1 MYKHGVA
8 YVERG
13 GPVNGEFELSFRV
26 EEMNDVLKSLAV
38 AVAHGDAT
46 VGAVA
51 FETPTDPASELRA
64 RNLLLVPGEAL
75 TGLLEALRGRTVE
88 LATGDQRHRGEVIG
102 FDAVEGG
109 MQPPRRLLALR
120 AESGAI
126 SLVDLD
132 KAGSL
137 ELVEDQSRDDL
148 DYLID
153 RSRAATAGENRIVR
167 VQITGQ
173 ADDLRVSYVVPAPA
187 WRVSYRL
194 VRNDGTVVLIAMGI
208 VHNPVDEALD
218 DVQLTLTTGQPI
230 SFDIDLYH
238 SKRVQRAVVEEQP
251 RAAAPPISYPA
262 AAAPPTATT
271 AAGGHYQA
279 SGPPTLTSIPIAADS
294 YAEAVA
300 AVETGDRGEHF
311 EYRLTN
317 PISLKRGGAAMVPLA
332 VASLDDVRKER
343 IWREGSGPAPD
354 IVLAFAN
361 STGVV
366 LEEGP
371 AVVYDDGSYAGEVM
385 LPFSARGADLRL
397 TFAKDLAVR
406 CRRASTMNAV
416 TAHVRLGDEAAV
428 EEQRQQERHTLRA
441 ENDHDEDIDVIFEL
455 HRVLGHTLRADDDVA
470 QLDEET
476 ATHQSFR
483 VRVPAHGSAEA
494 VVLESWLV
502 YRTIDYQQLS
512 PDQLD
517 RWLKERFLDWATI
530 SALSGVLAHREQAG
544 RLDAQV
550 VRLQAQRA
558 EVSTGQGR
566 IADQLKVLGSTGREG
581 ELRNRYVYELEAMQN
596 RIGGI
601 EAEISRQRDAAVQA
615 RAAAAAELQRVIAH
629 SDRNGE

>member
-13 GPVNGEFELSFRV
+13 GPVDGDFELSFRV
-26 EEMNDVLKSLAV
+26 EDMNDVLKSLAV
-38 AVAHGDAT
+38 VVAHGDAT

-64 RNLLLVPGEAL
+64 RNLHLVPGEAL
-75 TGLLEALRGRTVE
+75 TGLLEALRGRTVV
-88 LATGDQRHRGEVIG
+88 LATGDQRHRGDVIG
-102 FDAVEGG
+102 FDSIEGG

-126 SLVDLD
+126 SLVDL
-132 KAGSL
+132 ANAESL
-137 ELVEDQSRDDL
+137 ELVEKPSREDL
-148 DYLID
+148 DYLVD
-153 RSRAATAGENRIVR
+153 RSRAATAGEIRSVR
-167 VQITGQ
+167 VQVTGH
-173 ADDLRVSYVVPAPA
+173 ADDVRVSYVVPAPA

-194 VRNDGTVVLIAMGI
+194 VRNDHAVVLIAMGI

-218 DVQLTLTTGQPI
+218 DIQLTLTTGQPI

-238 SKRVQRAVVEEQP
+238 SKRVQRAVVEERT
-251 RAAAPPISYPA
+251 RAAT
-262 AAAPPTATT
+262 PPTAVA
-271 AAGGHYQA
+271 AAGAPLAATSPGGSYYQ
-279 SGPPTLTSIPIAADS
+279 SGPPTLTSIPISADS
-294 YAEAVA
+294 YADAVS

-332 VASLDDVRKER
+332 VASLDDVAKQR

-354 IVLAFAN
+354 IVLAFSN
-361 STGVV
+361 SSGVV

-371 AVVYDDGSYAGEVM
+371 AVVYDDGSYAGEAM
-385 LPFSARGADLRL
+385 LPFTARGADLRI

-406 CRRASTMNAV
+406 CRRTSTMSAV
-416 TAHVRLGDEAAV
+416 TARVRLAEEAAV
-428 EEQRQQERHTLRA
+428 EEQRQEERHTLRA
-441 ENDHDEDIDVIFEL
+441 ESDHDEDIDVTFEVL
-455 HRVLGHTLRADDDVA
+455 RVPGHTLQTDDDVA
-470 QLDEET
+470 QPGEET
-476 ATHQSFR
+476 ATHRSFR
-483 VRVPAHGSAEA
+483 VRVPAHGTTEA

-517 RWLKERFLDWATI
+517 RWLKERFLDGETI
-530 SALSGVLAHREQAG
+530 SALSDVLAHREHAS
-544 RLDAQV
+544 RLDALV
-550 VRLQAQRA
+550 VRLQAERS
-558 EVSTGQGR
+558 EVFTSQSR
-566 IADQLKVLGSTGREG
+566 IADQLKVLGPSGREG

-601 EAEISRQRDAAVQA
+601 EAEISRQRGASEQA
-615 RAAAAAELQRVIAH
+615 RAAAATELQRVIAR